1 LSETPHDSQQVRE
14 TGDLPSGSSPEDE
27 VVAAIELGDFQ
38 ADRQDQSWQ
47 QFLTRAAVYGAQLE
61 AEGRDV

>member
-1 LSETPHDSQQVRE
+1 MAIAQRPRVPVTAPAQDGVGETD
-14 TGDLPSGSSPEDE
+14 G

-47 QFLTRAAVYGAQLE
+47 NFLKRSKAYGAQLE
-61 AEGRDV
+61 AEGRDI